1 LGVIFI
7 KFTNSLPK
15 ILFLARNA
23 QVVAHLLKKKLLLLP
38 FDNVLFRSFAT
49 MFIQS
54 LSLVNFRNHSD
65 AEFHFVDGVNCI
77 VGRNGAGKTNVLDA
91 VHYLSMCRSY
101 LNPIDRQ
108 NVQFNEP
115 FFVIQG
121 DWMKNE
127 QSFTL
132 YCGVK
137 IGAKKVFKK
146 NKKEYD
152 RLADHIGQFPVVMI
166 SPYDADLISEGS
178 EVRRRW
184 MDGIISQFDRTYLE
198 QLQRYN
204 KVVEQRNAL
213 LKQNYENGFFS
224 RESIEI
230 WDDQLVRYGTAI
242 HEKRVQFLTAF
253 IPLFQ
258 HYYQWISS
266 NQEVVTMSY
275 ESALNDTTLD
285 QLLKDAF
292 PKDSRVQYTSV
303 GTHRDDV
310 GFLIEGQPIKKFGS
324 QGQQKSFLIALRLA
338 QFDWLKNRLSIA
350 PVLLLDDIFD
360 KLDNF
365 RVAQLMSLV
374 SQNTFGQVLVTDTD
388 EIRVSG
394 IFQAIG
400 VTPHLILFDSAD
412 NEQGVE

>member
-1 LGVIFI
+1 MHIE
-7 KFTNSLPK
+7 
-15 ILFLARNA
+15 
-23 QVVAHLLKKKLLLLP
+23 
-38 FDNVLFRSFAT
+38 
-49 MFIQS
+49 S
-54 LSLVNFRNHSD
+54 LSLVNFRNHND
-65 AEFHFVDGVNCI
+65 AEFHLVNGVNCI

-108 NVQFNEP
+108 NVRFDQQ

-121 DWMKNE
+121 DWVKND
-127 QSFTL
+127 QPFTL

-146 NKKEYD
+146 NKKEYE

-178 EVRRRW
+178 EVRRKW
-184 MDGIISQFDRTYLE
+184 MDGIIAQFDRPFLE
-198 QLQRYN
+198 DLQRYN
-204 KVVEQRNAL
+204 KVIEQRNAL
-213 LKQNYENGFFS
+213 LKQQYENGFFS
-224 RESIEI
+224 REPLEI
-230 WDDQLVRYGTAI
+230 WDDQLVRYGKAI
-242 HEKRVQFLTAF
+242 HEKRSAFIAAF

-266 NQEVVTMSY
+266 QQEQVSMSY
-275 ESALNDTTLD
+275 ESALSETDFSD
-285 QLLKDAF
+285 LLTQAYPKDA
-292 PKDSRVQYTSV
+292 RVQYTTV
-303 GTHRDDV
+303 GVHRDDV
-310 GFLIEGQPIKKFGS
+310 QFLINDQPIKKYGS

-338 QFDWLKNRLSIA
+338 QFDWLKARLNLVPI
-350 PVLLLDDIFD
+350 LLLDDIFD

-374 SQNTFGQVLVTDTD
+374 SKNTFGQVLVTDTD

-394 IFQAIG
+394 IFKAIG
-400 VTPHLILFDSAD
+400 VEPNIILFD
-412 NEQGVE
+412 EEVV